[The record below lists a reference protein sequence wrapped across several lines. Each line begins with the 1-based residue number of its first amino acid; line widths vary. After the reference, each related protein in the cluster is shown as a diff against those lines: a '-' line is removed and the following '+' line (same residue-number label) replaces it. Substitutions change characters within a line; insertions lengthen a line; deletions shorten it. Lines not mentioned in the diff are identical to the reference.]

1 MEMISRLADASR
13 VKFFK
18 RMIAAR
24 AKPNYH
30 FIPEWVLEQHLEMG
44 DPVIILS
51 FLLKAEWGNWCAKPK
66 ETLVQ
71 RFEYDNK
78 RVKYQI
84 VLEKDDIGACTIY
97 MAASHVTV
105 FPRTTHVYVA
115 TDAYY
120 RVLCNFDNEPLYE
133 FNNPMYRH
141 TGGDVKWQDD
151 IAKVSVI

>member
-1 MEMISRLADASR
+1 MEIISRIADDSR

-30 FIPEWVLEQHLEMG
+30 FIPEWILEQHLEM
-44 DPVIILS
+44 DDALVILG
-51 FLLKAEWGNWCAKPK
+51 FLLKAEWGSWCAKPN

-84 VLEKDDIGACTIY
+84 VLEKDVIGSCTIY
-97 MAASHVTV
+97 MTAMHLAIH
-105 FPRTTHVYVA
+105 PRTIHTYVA
-115 TDAYY
+115 TNAYY
-120 RVLCNFDNEPLYE
+120 RVLCDNENESLYE
-133 FNNPMYRH
+133 FNNPIYRN
-141 TGGDVKWQDD
+141 TGGDEKWQDD